1 MHIDQLLKQVIDR
14 GAPTVANK
22 VLRILK
28 HMFDYAIK
36 RHITQHNPASA
47 FDLSDAGGKEEARE
61 RALTKEELVLL
72 FDTMRKA
79 KGFSQV
85 NLITMRL
92 LLMFGVRKSELAQSR
107 KDDFDLDKGTWTL
120 FSEKTRTS
128 IIIPLS
134 YQAVNSLKELFR
146 ISEESEWLL
155 PARKSQNR
163 RLPYIC
169 DNTLNVALSKVS
181 RLMINIEHF
190 TVHDFRRTA
199 RTHIEALGFLPHIGE
214 RCINHKIKGVEGVY
228 NRYDYFEE
236 RKQALQALADFLES
250 CEGDQKF
257 NVIPLKKKVG

>member
-1 MHIDQLLKQVIDR
+1 MHIDQLLKQVVER

-47 FDLSDAGGKEEARE
+47 FDLSDAGGKEAARE

-120 FSEKTRTS
+120 FSEKTNTS

-146 ISEESEWLL
+146 LSEESE
-155 PARKSQNR
+155 
-163 RLPYIC
+163 
-169 DNTLNVALSKVS
+169 
-181 RLMINIEHF
+181 
-190 TVHDFRRTA
+190 
-199 RTHIEALGFLPHIGE
+199 
-214 RCINHKIKGVEGVY
+214 
-228 NRYDYFEE
+228 
-236 RKQALQALADFLES
+236 
-250 CEGDQKF
+250 
-257 NVIPLKKKVG
+257 